1 MTDASLWLS
10 IVAILVLL
18 AMSGFFSGSE
28 TALTAASRAR
38 MLQLEK
44 GGERRAGVVGRLIS
58 AKERLIGALLLGN
71 NLVNILA
78 SALATSV
85 LLDVFG
91 DAGVV
96 YATLVMTAL
105 VLIFS
110 EVLPKTWAISN
121 PDRFAIAVSPV
132 VRIVVILF
140 APVVMGVEVIVRAIL
155 RVFGVDVSEN
165 RNVLSAHE
173 ELRGTVDLQHLE
185 GGLVKAERD
194 RIGGLLDLA
203 DLEVSDVMVHRT
215 KMNTL
220 NADDDPEKLIQ
231 EALDSPH
238 TRLPLWRGQ
247 TDNYIGV
254 LHAKDLLRALARAGG
269 DASRLDLEQL
279 VSPPWFVP
287 DTTSLQ
293 DQLNAF
299 LKRKAHFALVIDE
312 YGEVMGLVT
321 LEDIL
326 EEIVGEISDEHDVE
340 LAEVLAE
347 VVRRGGGR
355 LDVVC
360 ASVDRDLGFRRGRRC
375 QVDGNGRP
383 AVDPGEQNAEQTDR
397 ACANHQD
404 LLGERLDRHRGW
416 QVEPTL
422 ALTVGHV
429 QPLQR
434 HGQGLQQHGDVGDV
448 GRCGVLRWWHGPAK
462 GLWYRRYR
470 CGHARLY
477 CCGQRPLPSVG
488 QDRFVL

>member
-1 MTDASLWLS
+1 MSDASLWFS
-10 IVAILVLL
+10 ILAILVLL
-18 AMSGFFSGSE
+18 SMSGFFSGSE
-28 TALTAASRAR
+28 TALTAVSRAR
-38 MLQLEK
+38 MLQLERQGDK
-44 GGERRAGVVGRLIS
+44 RAGVVSLLIS
-58 AKERLIGALLLGN
+58 ARERLIGALLLGN

-78 SALATSV
+78 SALATNVFLS
-85 LLDVFG
+85 LFG

-105 VLIFS
+105 VLVFA
-110 EVLPKTWAISN
+110 EVLPKTWAIST
-121 PDRFAIAVSPV
+121 PDRFAVAVSPI
-132 VRIVVILF
+132 VRLVVILF
-140 APVVMGVEVIVRAIL
+140 GPVVMGVEVIVRFMLKAL
-155 RVFGVDVSEN
+155 GADVSN
-165 RNVLSAHE
+165 QNVLSAHD

-220 NADDDPEKLIQ
+220 NADDDPQVLINA
-231 EALDSPH
+231 ALDSPH
-238 TRLPLWRGQ
+238 TRLPLWRGE

-269 DASRLDLEQL
+269 DVSKIEIEQL

-340 LAEVLAE
+340 LAG
-347 VVRRGGGR
+347 VRPQPDGSIIVDGG
-355 LDVVC
+355 VPI
-360 ASVDRDLGFRRGRRC
+360 RDL
-375 QVDGNGRP
+375 N
-383 AVDPGEQNAEQTDR
+383 R
-397 ACANHQD
+397 ALDWRLPDDEATTIAGLVIHEARMIPD
-404 LLGERLDRHRGW
+404 ER
-416 QVEPTL
+416 QAFTF
-422 ALTVGHV
+422 
-429 QPLQR
+429 
-434 HGQGLQQHGDVGDV
+434 HGY
-448 GRCGVLRWWHGPAK
+448 RFTVLRREKNRVTRLRITPLSKDAAGPAK
-462 GLWYRRYR
+462 PAAAL
-470 CGHARLY
+470 A
-477 CCGQRPLPSVG
+477 QSSAPTVLPG
-488 QDRFVL
+488 